1 MKLLEKKVLVKM
13 TGGSLTVEITT
24 NNHIFMT
31 GNAAKVFEGKIDMD
45 SMANE

>member
-13 TGGSLTVEITT
+13 TGGSIIVEITT
-24 NNHIFMT
+24 NDHIFMT

-45 SMANE
+45 SLNNE